1 MTLHA
6 PTTLAGV
13 KDEPDHATTDPG
25 TAAGGN
31 GRGGRRRRLTAGQ
44 RREDILDA
52 AVTLYSEGRPSEY
65 TIDDVAKKAGVSRAT
80 FYRLFTGLEDLKM
93 AIIGRIA
100 AAFQKRMFSGF
111 GSDNQWDELVVGIRE
126 FLRICDA
133 VRSEVIALL
142 DAHGRGSIVEGM
154 RDAIASEIARR
165 VHPVE
170 ETPLGREAL
179 RTWVAAAEYQVRE
192 WLQARATDKDAAEP
206 VDAVA
211 ARMAALLPAVVGAF
225 AESADDAFLDEV
237 ARVLAEGRGSA

>member
-1 MTLHA
+1 M
-6 PTTLAGV
+6 
-13 KDEPDHATTDPG
+13 KDESEKADDGPAEPRRAPG
-25 TAAGGN
+25 QP
-31 GRGGRRRRLTAGQ
+31 GRRRRLSASR

-52 AVTLYSEGRPSEY
+52 AASLYSDGQPDDY

-80 FYRLFTGLEDLKM
+80 FYRLFSGLDDLRM

-111 GSDNQWDELVVGIRE
+111 GSDNQWEELVVGIRE

-142 DAHGRGSIVEGM
+142 DGNGRGSIAEGM
-154 RDAIASEIARR
+154 RDAIAAEIARR

-170 ETPLGREAL
+170 ETALGRAAL
-179 RTWVAAAEYQVRE
+179 RTWVAAAEYQVRQ

-211 ARMAALLPAVVGAF
+211 ERMAALLPAIAGAF
-225 AESADDAFLDEV
+225 AATGEDAFLEEV
-237 ARVLAEGRGSA
+237 IRVLKDGRRAL

>member
-1 MTLHA
+1 MKDDSEKVTDGPA
-6 PTTLAGV
+6 EPRSEAGQ
-13 KDEPDHATTDPG
+13 P
-25 TAAGGN
+25 
-31 GRGGRRRRLTAGQ
+31 GRRRRLSAGR

-52 AVTLYSEGRPSEY
+52 AASLYADGQPGDY

-80 FYRLFTGLEDLKM
+80 FYRLFSGLDDLRM

-111 GSDNQWDELVVGIRE
+111 GSDNQWEELVVGIRE

-142 DAHGRGSIVEGM
+142 DAHRRGSIAEGM
-154 RDAIASEIARR
+154 RDAIAAEIARR

-192 WLQARATDKDAAEP
+192 WLQARAADKNAAEP